1 MLGASAPA
9 EPAHAATCPIAPAAA
24 ASLQTLDGRERLS
37 WIEGRLDRDASRANL
52 WRWSWTIGIGS
63 AGLGSLAAVP
73 FVAKSDRV
81 DWYTGAAT
89 AAIGVIPF
97 IVVPPAVT
105 RDAPNLRAALASS
118 LDDDARV
125 CALLVD
131 AEGKLAADAADQK
144 WQQGWWMH
152 AGNLAFNSGVL
163 LFLGLGYH
171 RWLSGVINGAAGAAV
186 GEAVILTQPTGLIE
200 DAAAYQRGELSTGL
214 GRAGGGSSLGWVY
227 DRRF

>member
-1 MLGASAPA
+1 MLGARTPS
-9 EPAHAATCPIAPAAA
+9 AHATTCATAPAAA

-37 WIEGRLDRDASRANL
+37 WIEGRLDREASKANF
-52 WRWSWTIGIGS
+52 WRWSWTIGIGA

-97 IVVPPAVT
+97 IFVPPAVT
-105 RDAPNLRAALASS
+105 RDAPKLRATVAASS
-118 LDDDARV
+118 RDDDAQV

-171 RWLSGVINGAAGAAV
+171 HWLSGVINGAAGAAV

-200 DAAAYQRGELSTGL
+200 DAAAYERGELATGV
-214 GRAGGGSSLGWVY
+214 GRAGGGPSLGWVY
-227 DRRF
+227 GRHF